1 MKQFQHPEDF
11 LSGLDPKTTGAVIA
25 AAADVALILDD
36 VGVVRDVA
44 FGSNDLPSHGYAQW
58 PGQSW
63 LEIVTS
69 ESRPKVEALLRD
81 ASPQSVSP
89 LRQVNHQSPK
99 GADVPVLYSTVK
111 IEGNGRV
118 IAVGRDLRDVAAL
131 QQQLV
136 EAQQW
141 LERDYARARQLE
153 MRYRLLF
160 QLTSEVVLIVDP
172 ATGTVAEANPAA
184 ETLLGKAMKDMVGKR
199 FPRGLDR
206 QGMRSVESLMA
217 TVRSVGK
224 ADPVHARLADGTREF
239 LVSASLFRHDRE
251 SNLLIRLCP
260 VEENGKILVQ
270 DGTMSPLCPY
280 VQSSA
285 DGFVVTDDSGYIVAA
300 NRAFLDMA
308 QLVVETQAAGESLER
323 WLGRP
328 GVDLKV
334 LITNLRE
341 RGLIRMF
348 ASNLHGEH
356 GISANVEVSASSI
369 IDKHQ
374 VCFVF
379 AIRNV
384 SQRLS
389 SSPSAGRELPRSVEQ
404 LTSLVGG
411 VPLKEIVRET
421 TDIIERLCIEA
432 ALDLTSDNR
441 ASAADV
447 LGLSRQ
453 SLYVKLRRFGLTNDT
468 A

>member
-1 MKQFQHPEDF
+1 MKQFQYPEKF
-11 LSGLDPKTTGAVIA
+11 LSGLDPKTAGAVIA
-25 AAADVALILDD
+25 AAADVALVIDD
-36 VGVVRDVA
+36 GGVVRDVA
-44 FGSNDLPSHGYAQW
+44 FGSNDLPSHGYAKW
-58 PGQSW
+58 LGKSW
-63 LEIVTS
+63 LEIVTT

-81 ASPQSVSP
+81 ASPQTVSP

-99 GADVPVLYSTVK
+99 GADVPVLYAAVK
-111 IEGNGRV
+111 IEGKGRV

-141 LERDYARARQLE
+141 LERDYAHARQLE

-160 QLTSEVVLIVDP
+160 QLTSEAVLIFDP
-172 ATGTVAEANPAA
+172 ATSTVTEANPAA
-184 ETLLGKAMKDMVGKR
+184 ETLLGKAIKEIVGKP
-199 FPRGLDR
+199 FPQGLDR
-206 QGMRSVESLMA
+206 EGMRLVESLMA
-217 TVRSVGK
+217 TVRAVGQ
-224 ADPVHARLADGTREF
+224 AEAVHARLADGTREF
-239 LVSASLFRHDRE
+239 LVSASLFRHDQE

-260 VEENGKILVQ
+260 LEA
-270 DGTMSPLCPY
+270 DGGAVIQEGTKSPLCRY

-285 DGFVVTDDSGYIVAA
+285 DGFVVTDKSGYIVAA

-308 QLVVETQAAGESLER
+308 QVVLETQAAGESLER

-334 LITNLRE
+334 LITNLRD

-348 ASNLHGEH
+348 ASTLRGEH
-356 GISANVEVSASSI
+356 GISANVEVSASSMLQG
-369 IDKHQ
+369 DQ

-384 SQRLS
+384 SQRLNPAS
-389 SSPSAGRELPRSVEQ
+389 RGRRELPRSVEQ

-411 VPLKEIVRET
+411 VPLREIVRET

-432 ALDLTSDNR
+432 ALELTRDNR